1 MSNNV
6 EKDNDKLNEKDTNL
20 SVSEENKKQETEEK
34 KEEKEIKEEKKP
46 EAEKEKDSQEENTEE
61 KKEKTPEEK
70 REELKSRL
78 SSGMKMQFREGKGKF
93 SFKGFVMLIFVLT
106 ILLSLPTMLEDVE
119 KTPAREVSYTEFIKM
134 SENKNIARVEEKEGY
149 VYGFIGE
156 GENLKGY
163 KTRMITDRLGSDSNL
178 VKVLENSD
186 ISIKSVPPQ
195 ELPFLVSILV
205 SWFPMLL
212 LIGIWFF
219 MLNRMNKGGGGGP
232 QIFNM
237 GKSRAKENGEEISNT
252 TFKDVAGIDEAKH
265 ELQEVVEFL
274 REPEKFKKLGAK
286 IPKGV
291 LLLGSPGT
299 GKTLLAK
306 AVAGEA
312 KVPFFSMSGSEFVE
326 MFVGVGASRVRDLF
340 ARARKNAPCIV
351 FIDEIDAVGRK
362 RGSGQG
368 GGNDEREQTLN
379 QLLVEMDGFGN
390 EETIIVIA
398 ATNRPDVL
406 DKALRRPGRFD
417 RQVFVDRPDIKGR
430 KEILEVHARG
440 KKFAEDVNFETVARK
455 TVGLVGADLA
465 NILNEAAIL
474 AARAGRTEITMAD
487 LEEASEKVEMGPEKK
502 SKVVTEAEKLK
513 TAYHE
518 AGHAVINYLYLN
530 DTDPVHKVTIIPR
543 GMAGGYTMSLPN
555 EDRYFYSKEWFIN
568 RMKMAYGGRAA
579 DELVSGELNTGAS
592 SDIQHATSI
601 AHSIVT
607 RYGMNEKFGP
617 ILLDGTN
624 EGDMFQSKYYSDVTG
639 KEVDEEIIKLVKT
652 TYAETVQAL
661 KDNRDK
667 LDRLAHALCE
677 RETIMQEEFEMLME
691 GKELPPLT
699 LEKDKK
705 KEEEKIT
712 EEKENISDENKND
725 KENENDSDVQT
736 FEIQ

>member
-1 MSNNV
+1 MKKV
-6 EKDNDKLNEKDTNL
+6 EKPKKPLIFYYLIALVILILLNTFLFPNLMNHHKVKDVDYGTFL
-20 SVSEENKKQETEEK
+20 TMVDK
-34 KEEKEIKEEKKP
+34 KEVSKVELNGDTIYFTDKSAEPNYYETTTFEDPDLVNRLEEAGC
-46 EAEKEKDSQEENTEE
+46 EFGRIAQEEMNPLVSFLLVWVLPIVIFWVLGQFLAKRLM
-61 KKEKTPEEK
+61 KKMGGGTAGNPF
-70 REELKSRL
+70 
-78 SSGMKMQFREGKGKF
+78 MQF
-93 SFKGFVMLIFVLT
+93 
-106 ILLSLPTMLEDVE
+106 
-119 KTPAREVSYTEFIKM
+119 
-134 SENKNIARVEEKEGY
+134 
-149 VYGFIGE
+149 
-156 GENLKGY
+156 
-163 KTRMITDRLGSDSNL
+163 
-178 VKVLENSD
+178 
-186 ISIKSVPPQ
+186 
-195 ELPFLVSILV
+195 
-205 SWFPMLL
+205 
-212 LIGIWFF
+212 
-219 MLNRMNKGGGGGP
+219 
-232 QIFNM
+232 
-237 GKSRAKENGEEISNT
+237 GKSNAKVYVEST
-252 TFKDVAGIDEAKH
+252 TGITFNDVAGEDEAK
-265 ELQEVVEFL
+265 ELLTEIVDFLHNPKKYQEI
-274 REPEKFKKLGAK
+274 GAVC
-286 IPKGV
+286 PKGA
-291 LLLGSPGT
+291 LLVGPPGT

-312 KVPFFSMSGSEFVE
+312 NVPFFSMSGSEFVE